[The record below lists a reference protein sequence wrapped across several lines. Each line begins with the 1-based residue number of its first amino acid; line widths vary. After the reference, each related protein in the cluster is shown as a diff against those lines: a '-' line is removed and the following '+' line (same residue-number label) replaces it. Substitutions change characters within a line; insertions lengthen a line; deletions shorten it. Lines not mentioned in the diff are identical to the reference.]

1 MELEQ
6 LAKAITHL
14 MIDIIIGFLKAEPL
28 EKVEIILSVIALV
41 LVSFLVWMLFSFVVT
56 VFYVALT

>member
-14 MIDIIIGFLKAEPL
+14 MIDIVIGFLKAEPL

-41 LVSFLVWMLFSFVVT
+41 LVSFLAWMLFSFVVT

>member
-6 LAKAITHL
+6 LAKTITRL
-14 MIDIIIGFLKAEPL
+14 MIEIIIRFLKAEPL

-41 LVSFLVWMLFSFVVT
+41 LVSFLAWMLFSFVVT

>member
-41 LVSFLVWMLFSFVVT
+41 LVSYLVWMLFSFVVT